1 MKGKKNFSTK
11 VLIPLPGYVE
21 AELQK
26 RADASGMAKTIFAR
40 NLIMIALFG
49 SPEIN
54 PALVKAEQEP
64 ETVKES

>member
-49 SPEIN
+49 SPEGELI
-54 PALVKAEQEP
+54 
-64 ETVKES
+64 